1 MKSICA
7 KFGIPKLLQSP
18 DVGQSLDGDIYDFR
32 IFGQFF
38 INEYCHNNRTSHDI
52 DMKLGPVN
60 KLYNRDTETSKIV
73 DYDVMSTN
81 CDVIV
86 TFPIYG

>member
-1 MKSICA
+1 MKGICA

-18 DVGQSLDGDIYDFR
+18 DVGQSLDGDISDFR

-60 KLYNRDTETSKIV
+60 KLYNRDTETSKIA

-86 TFPIYG
+86 FFPIFS